1 MPDDELREG
10 SPIYLQLREVVRSKI
25 EEGEYPPGCAIPSEN
40 EFAETYGVNRLTV
53 RNGIDA
59 LVNEGLLKRVQGR
72 GVFVVGDKLGVDLDV
87 FGGFRKSMRERH
99 AEAAVKILAKYR
111 REAGSKYARMLG
123 IGPDDEIFFI
133 KRLNLMNG
141 EPYELERVM
150 VPVARVPQLETIDL
164 SVFSLYEVY
173 GFYGITLARDEE
185 ILSIVHLEAKDARY
199 LGIPADSPAMALA
212 DVIYDDQ
219 NVPIECS
226 RSFVR
231 DDRCSFNVH
240 F

>member
-1 MPDDELREG
+1 MSDGKLRKE

-25 EEGEYPPGCAIPSEN
+25 EEGEYPPGCTIPSEN
-40 EFAETYGVNRLTV
+40 EFAEAYGINRLTV

-59 LVNEGLLKRVQGR
+59 LVSEGLLKRVQGR
-72 GVFVVGDKLGVDLDV
+72 GVFVVGDKHGVDLNI
-87 FGGFRKSMRERH
+87 FGGFRKSMRECH
-99 AEAAVKILAKYR
+99 ADAAVKILAKYR
-111 REAGSKYARMLG
+111 REAGSKYARILS
-123 IGPDDEIFFI
+123 IEPKDEIFFI

-141 EPYELERVM
+141 EPYELEQVM

-173 GFYGITLARDEE
+173 GFCGITIARDEE
-185 ILSIVHLEAKDARY
+185 TLSIVRLEAKDARY
-199 LGIPADSPAMALA
+199 LGMPANSPAMTLA
-212 DVIYDDQ
+212 DVIYDSQ

-226 RSFVR
+226 CSFVR
-231 DDRCSFNVH
+231 DDRCSFSVS